1 MSLRRWMW
9 VIFSFLGVL
18 PALAEEVPFASSAA
32 PSERLRAD
40 ETWRTLAARAALD
53 QGFPRLALRIL
64 RESESVGS
72 ELQLLQ
78 VSALLATGAFEKVSR
93 IFDEPDL
100 PDTAE
105 WELRRGLWAYFEGG
119 RDEAREILGTL
130 APEDLSAAD
139 RAWFFLLDALL
150 FAYEGNL
157 PRASASFR
165 RAAVQAPT
173 PALATHFEII
183 RLREELLRQPVR
195 EESISELR
203 AVERSMRG
211 QRGGFEAARLLAIAL
226 YRTDRAADAG
236 DVIERQLRTPG
247 VEESG
252 LRPTFLLLLG
262 VIAGEDSGRGRLA
275 LRQLVSL
282 DGDRMMRE
290 QALRL
295 LARGPIG
302 GDERP
307 EFMEF
312 LSGLLRDQPQ
322 HDLRESML
330 GLRGLLHALRGDFSA
345 AELDARAILD
355 EFPGSPLVGDAL
367 RLLAYLNWSRDPP
380 RFRTAADYLN
390 RLRALVPDDVEQARL
405 EALMGDSFFLNR
417 DYANAVEL
425 YASAF
430 PLLSSDEQA
439 LVLSPWLEALLR
451 LQDFNEA
458 EVLLSESRLNPS
470 LSEEQRWRLEW
481 NALDS
486 LRAGGEATRALERA
500 HAVLTEDGAVLTPGL
515 AVRFMWARAR
525 LALEAGIADEVPILA
540 EELLAFISES
550 PPEAFVEVSRDELA
564 SFTLLLKG
572 EAFYALGQADAGLAV
587 FEDLRERFPTS
598 GAVILSVLITARD
611 FGQMDRLDRAQQL
624 LVGLA
629 DQFPGSESA
638 PIALWE
644 AALTSERQGLPSN
657 FRDAISILEL
667 IVERYPNHPLAFH
680 ARLRQADLSRRLND
694 FSTAL
699 LLYDRMRRIY
709 PDHPERFRIDLS
721 RADTLLARGSTDR
734 NSLEDAAGLY
744 EELFLATGLSE
755 DVRVEAGFKAGLALR
770 LLGRSDQAMLLWW
783 HLYTAFDPALV
794 RDIPHLEAQGRYW
807 LARTVFELAAAFEA
821 DGHADQAQA
830 LYNFILDA
838 PLPGTALARARLNPR
853 QDVE

>member
-1 MSLRRWMW
+1 MW
-9 VIFSFLGVL
+9 VVVSLLGAL
-18 PALAEEVPFASSAA
+18 SALAEEVPFAVSPAT
-32 PSERLRAD
+32 SESLRVD

-64 RESESVGS
+64 RESENVGT

-78 VSALLATGAFEKVSR
+78 VSALLATGAFAEASR
-93 IFDEPDL
+93 ILDEPDL

-105 WELRRGLWAYFEGG
+105 WGLRRALLAYFEG
-119 RDEAREILGTL
+119 RREEAREIQRSITR
-130 APEDLSAAD
+130 EDLIEAD
-139 RAWFFLLDALL
+139 RAWFFLLEALL
-150 FAYEGNL
+150 FADEGNL
-157 PRASASFR
+157 PRASAAFR
-165 RAAVQAPT
+165 RAAAQATT
-173 PALATHFEII
+173 PALAIHFEII
-183 RLREELLRQPVR
+183 RLREELMRQPAR

-226 YRTDRAADAG
+226 YRTDRAADAA

-262 VIAGEDSGRGRLA
+262 VMAGENSGRGRLA
-275 LRQLVSL
+275 LRQLVGL
-282 DGDRMMRE
+282 DADRTMRE

-302 GDERP
+302 GADRP

-355 EFPGSPLVGDAL
+355 EFPGSPLVADAL

-380 RFRTAADYLN
+380 RYRTAADYLN
-390 RLRALVPDDVEQARL
+390 RLRALVADGAEQARL
-405 EALMGDSFFLNR
+405 EALMGDCFFLNR

-430 PLLSSDEQA
+430 PLLPANEQA
-439 LVLSPWLEALLR
+439 HVLAPWLEALLR
-451 LQDFNEA
+451 LQEFNEA
-458 EVLLSESRLNPS
+458 ELLLADPRLNLA

-481 NALDS
+481 NTLDS
-486 LRAGGEATRALERA
+486 LRRSGEATRALDRVQ
-500 HAVLTEDGAVLTPGL
+500 AVLTEERADLPPGL
-515 AVRFMWARAR
+515 AMRFMWAQGR
-525 LALEAGIADEVPILA
+525 LALEAGRADEVPLLA
-540 EELLAFISES
+540 DELLAFMDES
-550 PPEAFVEVSRDELA
+550 SPEAFTEVSRDELA

-572 EAFYALGQADAGLAV
+572 EAFYALGQPDAGLAV
-587 FEDLRERFPTS
+587 FELLRERYPTS

-629 DQFPGSESA
+629 DQFPGSDSA

-667 IVERYPNHPLAFH
+667 IVERYPSHPLAFH

-699 LLYDRMRRIY
+699 LLYDRMRRLY

-744 EELFLATGLSE
+744 EELFLSARLSE

-770 LLGRSDQAMLLWW
+770 LLGRGDRALRTWW
-783 HLYTAFDPALV
+783 RLYTAFDPALV
-794 RDIPHLEAQGRYW
+794 RDIPHLQAQGRYW
-807 LARTVFELAAAFEA
+807 LARTVFELAAALEA
-821 DGHADQAQA
+821 DGDADQAQS
-830 LYNFILDA
+830 LYHFVLDA
-838 PLPGTALARARLNPR
+838 SLPGAALARARLNP
-853 QDVE
+853 QMVVE